1 MATSNFGIARP
12 LPFSKLAKGML
23 VLAAP
28 HDGQRYFGVATMI
41 RDDWM
46 LAVLSSTE
54 GDVPAVIDL
63 GYVIDDLWRVPGSLE
78 IEPRGTAFQPSMKR
92 SSGPAF
98 AIDSDGNVG
107 ALIDR
112 VDMGLKRQFLINLS
126 DGEHLDRAD
135 KIAFF
140 KEAKFFI
147 RQEGR
152 SERFEWPSLTP
163 EQ

>member
-1 MATSNFGIARP
+1 MASSNFGIARP

-23 VLAAP
+23 VLATP
-28 HDGQRYFGVATMI
+28 HDGQRYFGVVTKI
-41 RDDWM
+41 RDYWM
-46 LAVLSSTE
+46 LAILSSTD
-54 GDVPAVIDL
+54 GDIPAALDL
-63 GYVIDDLWRVPGSLE
+63 GYVVDDLWQIPGSLE
-78 IEPRGTAFQPSMKR
+78 IEPSGAPFEPLMKR

-98 AIDSDGNVG
+98 TIDSDGNVG

-112 VDMGLKRQFLINLS
+112 VDMGMKQQFLVNLS

-140 KEAKFFI
+140 KEAKLFI

-152 SERFEWPSLTP
+152 RERYEWPALTP